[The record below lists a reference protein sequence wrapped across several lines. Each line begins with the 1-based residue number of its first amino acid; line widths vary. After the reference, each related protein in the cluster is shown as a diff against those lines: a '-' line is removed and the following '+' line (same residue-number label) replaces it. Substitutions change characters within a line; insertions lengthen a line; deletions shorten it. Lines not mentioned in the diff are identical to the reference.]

1 MASSGSL
8 LEYSLLNVWN
18 FWYLLVIKT
27 NTFSLLKTA
36 LKVTLLP
43 AKPEE
48 AHKSPISP
56 KWPQPNGHPLFKSDS
71 TETHSDLSVGWADRI
86 LIGINRYD
94 V

>member
-1 MASSGSL
+1 MASSGLL
-8 LEYSLLNVWN
+8 LEYSLINVQN
-18 FWYLLVIKT
+18 FWYLLVIKM

-36 LKVTLLP
+36 SKVTLLP

-48 AHKSPISP
+48 AHQSPISP
-56 KWPQPNGHPLFKSDS
+56 KWPQPNGHPLLSDS
-71 TETHSDLSVGWADRI
+71 TETHSDLSVGWTDRI